1 MSIDPVVTG
10 DRPVVHRGAW
20 RRALSEPMT
29 IIGLAVLTGVL
40 FVAVFANLLMP
51 ADPSHSDLTSVL
63 ADPGSSG
70 HLLGTDSAGRD
81 VLSRLI
87 SGTRIT
93 LLGAAL
99 TLFVAVVIGLPGGLV
114 AGYFGRRWDIS
125 LSFVADVLMSL
136 PAILVLLALITAIG
150 PNLAVTMCLLGVMIS
165 PSLFRMVRATVIGV
179 KDELYVDAAR
189 VSGLSDSRIIARHIL
204 RAVMGPTIVMLS
216 ILAGVAISVQSG
228 LEFLGLGDPTQPTWG
243 VMLSDALA
251 SISRQP
257 WGIVW
262 PGLAITLTVAG
273 FILVGNGIRDSVQPS
288 GALPIRKPAPHTST
302 PEQKSIAAL
311 EVRGLTVAYGA
322 ARGEDR
328 EVVREVSFAVE
339 RGRTLGLIGE
349 SGSGKSQTS
358 FAILGLLGEGGAVV
372 GGQIWV
378 GGQEIGH
385 LRGRARRRLL
395 GRAIAYVPQ
404 EPMSNLDPSFTVE
417 RQLTEP
423 MRAAGMNDKDATAKA
438 ASLLLRVGIRDTERV
453 LGSYPHQLSGGMA
466 QRVLIAGAIS
476 TEPDVLIADEPT
488 TALDVTVQAEILD
501 LLRDLQLELGMALV
515 LVTHDLGVVADICDD
530 VVVMRNGEVIET
542 ATLEDFFAGPT
553 HEYSR
558 QLLASSRED
567 ELRAPRNS
575 SEQIIEVAE

>member
-20 RRALSEPMT
+20 RRAVTEPMT
-29 IIGLAVLTGVL
+29 VIGLVVLAGVL
-40 FVAVFANLLMP
+40 FVAVFANFLMP

-63 ADPGSSG
+63 ADAGSAG

-87 SGTRIT
+87 SGTRVT

-99 TLFVAVVIGLPGGLV
+99 TLLVAVVIGLPGGLV
-114 AGYFGRRWDIS
+114 AGYFGRRWDMT

-150 PNLAVTMCLLGVMIS
+150 PNLMVTMCLLGVMIS

-189 VSGLSDSRIIARHIL
+189 VSGLSDSRIIARHVL

-273 FILVGNGIRDSVQPS
+273 FILVGNGIRDSVQPGGS
-288 GALPIRKPAPHTST
+288 LPTRTPRPDTSS
-302 PEQKSIAAL
+302 PEQKSTSAL
-311 EVRGLTVAYGA
+311 EVRGLTVAYGTP
-322 ARGEDR
+322 RGDDR

-358 FAILGLLGEGGAVV
+358 FAILGLLGEGGAIV

-378 GGQEIGH
+378 GGQEISH
-385 LRGRARRRLL
+385 LRGRARRRFL

-404 EPMSNLDPSFTVE
+404 EPMSNLDPSFTIE
-417 RQLTEP
+417 QQLTEP
-423 MRAAGMNDKDATAKA
+423 MRAAGMNDKDAKAKA
-438 ASLLLRVGIRDTERV
+438 AALLVRVGIRDAERV

-515 LVTHDLGVVADICDD
+515 LVTHDLGVVADICDN

-542 ATLEDFFAGPT
+542 ATLEAFFAGPA

-558 QLLASSRED
+558 QLLASSRDD

-575 SEQIIEVAE
+575 SEQPIEVSE